1 MPITPDIVPDGVE
14 ALKAAL
20 VAERQAR
27 QEAEARA
34 TGAEAMV
41 AHLKLVIAKLRR
53 ERFGPSAERGAKLL
67 DQLELQLEEL
77 EASATEDEL
86 AAQGKSAEEGT
97 IVTSFTRKKPVR
109 APFPEHLSRERVV
122 IPAPAACPCCG
133 GKLAKLGE
141 DVTETLEVV
150 PRQWKVVQTVREKF
164 TCRSCEKIT
173 QPPAPL
179 PHHAPL
185 AAWLLYETVDA
196 IWYAA
201 GDIATDFSFYTKR
214 LMLSGLYSAA
224 VLYSCIGSKTAP
236 RALPRRAVSS
246 TAGLPRWRGWTA
258 YAATSTP
265 SLSGCPTR
273 CGCCVPCADP
283 LARDDWA
290 GSTAGPRH
298 QTSREMQIAISNEH

>member
-141 DVTETLEVV
+141 DVTETLGWCRGNGKSCRPCARSSPVAAVRRSPSSRHPSIPSRVV
-150 PRQWKVVQTVREKF
+150 G
-164 TCRSCEKIT
+164 
-173 QPPAPL
+173 PAP
-179 PHHAPL
+179 A
-185 AAWLLYETVDA
+185 
-196 IWYAA
+196 
-201 GDIATDFSFYTKR
+201 
-214 LMLSGLYSAA
+214 
-224 VLYSCIGSKTAP
+224 C
-236 RALPRRAVSS
+236 
-246 TAGLPRWRGWTA
+246 WR
-258 YAATSTP
+258 
-265 SLSGCPTR
+265 
-273 CGCCVPCADP
+273 
-283 LARDDWA
+283 
-290 GSTAGPRH
+290 
-298 QTSREMQIAISNEH
+298 